1 MFDLKIR
8 DKNFNWGK
16 IELYYLT
23 VILESKSPLNVCMYA
38 FFVFIP
44 RMIWLAAFG
53 ISTGYLVYL
62 LHEEYVIFKQYPAMT
77 SASVKRVSSMQ
88 FPAITFCNMSPYNR
102 SKVAKD
108 PRDVEYLLAISR
120 LSSFVGPI
128 NWSDPY
134 FQDNDYFR
142 PRTNSDIKYESLNPF
157 GVIRE
162 FCLTR

>member
-16 IELYYLT
+16 MELYYLT

-44 RMIWLAAFG
+44 RMIWLAVFG
-53 ISTGYLVYL
+53 ICTGYLVYL
-62 LHEEYVIFKQYPAMT
+62 LHEEYVIFKQYPSMT

-88 FPAITFCNMSPYNR
+88 LPAITFCNMSPYNR

-108 PRDVEYLLAISR
+108 PIDVEYLLAIFR

-134 FQDNDYFR
+134 FQDNGYFR

>member
-1 MFDLKIR
+1 MQ
-8 DKNFNWGK
+8 
-16 IELYYLT
+16 LYYLT
-23 VILESKSPLNVCMYA
+23 VILESKSPLNVGMYA

-44 RMIWLAAFG
+44 QNDMVGCVWNLHWLFC
-53 ISTGYLVYL
+53 ISPPW
-62 LHEEYVIFKQYPAMT
+62 EYVIFKQYPSMT